1 MFILLI
7 VFLVGLLIFLI
18 IKNFILKNSFTRS
31 KKIIYS
37 IIIALIAA
45 PIFYFLF
52 VASLMYF
59 MSREVSKKFDM
70 VLWNNSIN
78 IVDGDFAKY
87 EMVDDLIESQILL
100 NKDSLSIKKVLG
112 QPDSKNIDGSKWT
125 YDAGTGGGYGF
136 VDHYLDIYFH
146 KSQAVKLE
154 HRRIKD

>member
-59 MSREVSKKFDM
+59 MSREVSKKFDR

-78 IVDGDFAKY
+78 IVDGG
-87 EMVDDLIESQILL
+87 LC
-100 NKDSLSIKKVLG
+100 KV
-112 QPDSKNIDGSKWT
+112 
-125 YDAGTGGGYGF
+125 
-136 VDHYLDIYFH
+136 
-146 KSQAVKLE
+146 
-154 HRRIKD
+154 